1 MDWQSLIFDPKT
13 NFLQSMDNIAAKRF
27 FDAELART
35 AVDECLDAMK
45 QDNWAKLNAYEG
57 RNSASA
63 KTYFFIVYRRCLED
77 YYRKVFGRCEPPA
90 WAKQLGEFWVTLYKQ
105 LCCQGA
111 SLATLIN
118 AYKER
123 FSSDYVQ
130 KSISTI
136 RQKDPKC
143 HTRGKQ
149 IVAKSLEPNE
159 ANDSGAD
166 SSSIEMPSTNDA
178 VMLHST
184 IFEQS
189 LNAIHLW
196 LGESLADSDDATQL
210 LGKLNEL
217 KLDVESKL
225 LLRLVYQE
233 GLKVPAAADFVGME
247 AYTARRRIKDALAA
261 IKTCFNDS
269 PLDY

>member
-35 AVDECLDAMK
+35 AVDECLDLMR

-63 KTYFFIVYRRCLED
+63 KTFFFIVYRRCLED

-90 WAKQLGEFWVTLYKQ
+90 WTKQLGEFWVRLYKQ

-111 SLATLIN
+111 SVTTLIN
-118 AYKER
+118 AYKEC

-149 IVAKSLEPNE
+149 IVAKSIEVNE
-159 ANDSGAD
+159 QSDSTID
-166 SSSIEMPSTNDA
+166 SSNIEVSSTNDA
-178 VMLHST
+178 DTLHAT

-196 LGESLADSDDATQL
+196 LGENLPESHDATQL
-210 LGKLNEL
+210 LNKLNEL
-217 KLDVESKL
+217 ELDIESKL

-233 GLKVPAAADFVGME
+233 GLKIPAAAAFIQIE

-261 IKTCFNDS
+261 IKTCFKDS